1 MSMETQLEEDLRQ
14 EAVVVSS
21 LWWIVVLTGVL
32 WFLVSLVV
40 LRFDTASVATVGV
53 LLGFVLLGAGASEI
67 MEAMAVPTWR
77 WAHGLMGTLFV
88 VGSIWCF
95 ISPEDA
101 FWSLASVLGLLLV
114 LKGALDIVMASELR
128 GLSPIWGLGLAT
140 GILEVLLGFWASQ
153 QYYPARAALI
163 LIWVAFLAMFRGIG
177 QIVLGI
183 QLRHA
188 GKQLAA
194 G

>member
-1 MSMETQLEEDLRQ
+1 MDTQLEEDLRQ
-14 EAVVVSS
+14 EAVVVSK
-21 LWWIVVLTGVL
+21 LWWVVVLTGVL
-32 WFLVSLVV
+32 WFLVSLIV

-67 MEAMAVPTWR
+67 MEAMAVPSWR
-77 WAHGLMGTLFV
+77 WVHGLMGALFV
-88 VGSIWCF
+88 AGSIWAF

-163 LIWVAFLAMFRGIG
+163 LIWVAFMAMFRGIG
-177 QIVLGI
+177 QIILGI

-188 GKQLAA
+188 GKMVLA
-194 G
+194 GT